1 MSFLTFDG
9 DSSDTFLGAE
19 TVAGSGSIRT
29 SVACLDLF
37 DNNFVAAI
45 GASVSV
51 DSDASIFLQINSI
64 LETVQKKENWR
75 NREWIVV
82 KTYNLTSGL
91 GLPLTWSIKEAVESV
106 INSELSNLTR

>member
-1 MSFLTFDG
+1 MSLFREIIYYSESFLTFDG
-9 DSSDTFLGAE
+9 DSSDTFFGAE
-19 TVAGSGSIRT
+19 TVASSGSIRT

-64 LETVQKKENWR
+64 LETVQKEGKLEENIE
-75 NREWIVV
+75 N
-82 KTYNLTSGL
+82 G
-91 GLPLTWSIKEAVESV
+91 
-106 INSELSNLTR
+106 

>member
-1 MSFLTFDG
+1 MSLFTEIMYYSVSFLTFDG
-9 DSSDTFLGAE
+9 DSSDTFFGAE

-29 SVACLDLF
+29 SVARLDLF

-64 LETVQKKENWR
+64 LETVQKRKIGGKYR
-75 NREWIVV
+75 N
-82 KTYNLTSGL
+82 G
-91 GLPLTWSIKEAVESV
+91 
-106 INSELSNLTR
+106 